1 MKTKLLLLFIYIST
15 MSFGQSKSDSISIL
29 RFTPISQKIS
39 KVNGLAIGLGLDEA
53 YESLGNQNIKK
64 HKIINGLNLEINLLA
79 IVWICFYKPDRFP
92 GNETSVVNGANI
104 SFGGFLK
111 NTSHNGINFSVYN
124 YGRKM
129 NGISF
134 TFFGTYVESLNG
146 FYFSCF
152 GNSAKV
158 GRGISI
164 SGLNEIND
172 FKGFQVGLV
181 NDSDKLEGVQFG
193 LINKSKT
200 GKNIQIGLWNK
211 NEKRQLPIINW
222 NFKTQK
228 L

>member
-1 MKTKLLLLFIYIST
+1 MKTKIFLLLIYLSI
-15 MSFGQSKSDSISIL
+15 MSFGQEKSDSISIL
-29 RFTPISQKIS
+29 RFTPISQNIN

-53 YESLGNQNIKK
+53 YESLGNQTITKP
-64 HKIINGLNLEINLLA
+64 KIINGLNLEINPLA

-92 GNETSVVNGANI
+92 GKETSIVNGTNI

-111 NTSHNGINFSVYN
+111 NTSHNGINLSIYN

-152 GNSAKV
+152 GNSAKK
-158 GRGISI
+158 GAGISI
-164 SGLNEIND
+164 SAFNDIID
-172 FKGFQVGLV
+172 FKGFQVGLI
-181 NDSDKLEGVQFG
+181 NDSDKLKGVQFG

-222 NFKTQK
+222 NLKTK
-228 L
+228 IL